1 VQKST
6 IILCLVGLLAIL
18 FLLFSLQQKPSPQS
32 PNPVKQ
38 EITPDRTSSFTPAP
52 LSLEHIFAKDHSWTA
67 TLSAERK
74 RVIVATGDVIP
85 ARAVNY
91 ETIKRNDFTWPFQK
105 TADVV
110 KDADITFINLET
122 PLLHACPVTQQGMIF
137 CGDAK
142 HVEGLLLAG
151 VDIASLANNHAGNYQ
166 EKGVEETVQL
176 LQDTGIAVVGTATIN
191 PTVIDIRG
199 MKFAFLGYDDIT
211 TPQPGVANVDEE
223 TIKKDIANA
232 KTQAD
237 YVIVTYH
244 WGVEYRDQPDDRQIY
259 LGHFTIDA
267 GADLVIGNHPHWIQ
281 PVEMYKPS
289 LPSPDGERKN
299 KLITYAHG
307 NYIFDQMWSEETK
320 KGVIGRYTFYDNQL
334 VDVEYLPLY
343 IENYGQPH
351 FLEDEQKQKV
361 LEDMKNASY
370 KLQSP

>member
-1 VQKST
+1 MQKST

-320 KGVIGRYTFYDNQL
+320 KGVICRYTFYDNQL